1 MHVIIKD
8 YQVNQECY
16 SDTSGKKFGSN
27 YNLNLFEFNTRTI
40 LEISNGYIC
49 LSGFGAGWF

>member
-1 MHVIIKD
+1 MLFRF
-8 YQVNQECY
+8 QE
-16 SDTSGKKFGSN
+16 KFGSN

-49 LSGFGAGWF
+49 LSGFVLDGFNT